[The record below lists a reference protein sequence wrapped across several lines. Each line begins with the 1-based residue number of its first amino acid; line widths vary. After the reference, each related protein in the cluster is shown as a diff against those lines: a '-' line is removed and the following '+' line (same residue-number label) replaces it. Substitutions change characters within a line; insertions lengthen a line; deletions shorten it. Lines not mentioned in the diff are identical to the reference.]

1 MYGPEERPQGYAS
14 PPQPQEA
21 QKRSQFM
28 TSPPRMI
35 PGVQYDTG
43 EFNN

>member
-14 PPQPQEA
+14 PPQPEES

-28 TSPPRMI
+28 VTPPRMM
-35 PGVQYDTG
+35 PGVRYDTG
-43 EFNN
+43 